1 MKRFIH
7 IILALS
13 LFILLTACGSQ
24 QNDSN
29 APNDDSANS
38 DAQDQNN
45 NANNNDENKT
55 DMAEMMG
62 ELDYADFELE
72 ASYSN
77 DKEYEVEI
85 EREYNTEFADAKIED
100 SVNDVYKKG
109 EEAFHD
115 LYPKVKKLS
124 ITQDT
129 KKAEII
135 DQILKAFDL
144 PNDYTKFEVE
154 ITFKDKTK
162 LEYEDRK

>member
-24 QNDSN
+24 QNDSS
-29 APNDDSANS
+29 APSDDGANS
-38 DAQDQNN
+38 NVQNQDS
-45 NANNNDENKT
+45 NANSNGENKT

-72 ASYSN
+72 VSYNN

-129 KKAEII
+129 KKAEIVE
-135 DQILKAFDL
+135 QVLKAFDL
-144 PNDYTKFEVE
+144 PDDYTKFEVE